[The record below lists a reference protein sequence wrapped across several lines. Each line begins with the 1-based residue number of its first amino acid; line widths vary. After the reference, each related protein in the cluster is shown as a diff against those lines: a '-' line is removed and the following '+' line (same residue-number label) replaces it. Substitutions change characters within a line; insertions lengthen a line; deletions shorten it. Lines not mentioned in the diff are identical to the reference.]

1 MRFGIG
7 LALTPIPQ
15 APQPTFVIALGANPS
30 TIYYVQ
36 VSWVSANGEEGEP
49 SSLTTFQTPD
59 SSNLALEMG
68 TAPILATASV
78 ATGFNVYAGLSA
90 TTVTLQN
97 TTPIPIGQSFLLPT
111 SGLVTGSAPGNGQL
125 ADVFITGGRLLR
137 RG

>member
-15 APQPTFVIALGANPS
+15 ASQPTFVIALGTNPS
-30 TIYYVQ
+30 AIYYVQ

-68 TAPILATASV
+68 TAPTIATA
-78 ATGFNVYAGLSA
+78 FNVYVGLSA
-90 TTVTLQN
+90 TTVTLQT
-97 TTPIPIGQSFLLPT
+97 TTPIPIGQSFTLPT
-111 SGLVTGSAPGNGQL
+111 SGLVTSSAPGNGQL